1 MPSYTDYLKLTEPFA
16 VTQMAKTKVDP
27 EIREKLVG
35 HNIGMAEHYIRY
47 DQQNTLAEYIKAVDL
62 LAINEENRLTRKV
75 DELTISIV
83 LPVSIPAPNGIVHLP
98 HQFSNKTASQHICNC
113 FILPCV

>member
-1 MPSYTDYLKLTEPFA
+1 MIKGFRKFA

-75 DELTISIV
+75 DDLTISIV
-83 LPVSIPAPNGIVHLP
+83 LPVSILAPNGIVHLP

-113 FILPCV
+113 SILPCI